1 MTQTPKTIGVLALQG
16 SFAEHITMLT
26 RLGAKAVPVRS
37 LTDVKKFDGLIIP
50 GGESTTIMQLLDS
63 TELKAWLVQFA
74 KAGKPIYGTCAG
86 MIVLANLG
94 LIDIEVERN
103 AYGPQLYSF
112 EAPLSFPC
120 PLLSSPRRRG
130 SIPGIFIRAPRV
142 KTFKKG
148 VHVLATHGKDPVL
161 LEQKNI
167 LVGSFHPE
175 LTNDQK
181 IHRYFLSLC

>member
-103 AYGPQLYSF
+103 AYGPQLYSCYF
-112 EAPLSFPC
+112 YYRWSGDRLTIFG
-120 PLLSSPRRRG
+120 LLL
-130 SIPGIFIRAPRV
+130 FY
-142 KTFKKG
+142 
-148 VHVLATHGKDPVL
+148 
-161 LEQKNI
+161 
-167 LVGSFHPE
+167 VGCKSW
-175 LTNDQK
+175 TA
-181 IHRYFLSLC
+181 